1 MSVTSPIYYDPYDYE
16 IDANPHPIWK
26 RMRDEAPV
34 YYNDTHDF
42 YALTR
47 FDDVWDASIDHDTFS
62 SAHGTVL
69 EVIGREVNR
78 APMMIW
84 LDPPDH
90 TQLRKLV
97 GRAFTPRRMN
107 ELETRIRELCVEYL
121 DPHIGSSGFDFVED
135 FGARLPV
142 MVIGALLGVP
152 KEEQDQVREWTDQLL
167 HIEPGETQM
176 NPFSKN
182 ASVLLK
188 EVFEREI
195 EKRRRQPQDDLM
207 SDLLASEIERDDG
220 TLRRLTNEEL
230 HAFVALL
237 SGAGNETVAR
247 LLGWAGVTLANFPG
261 ERAKLAADFRRI
273 PNGVEELL
281 RFEAPSPIQAR
292 YVTRDVELH
301 GTTIPEG
308 AKAALITAAAGRD
321 EREYPDADI
330 FDIERRLTR
339 HVAFGF
345 GIHFCLGASLARMEG
360 RVALEET
367 LRRFPEWDVEEDQ
380 LEMVHTSTVRGY
392 ARVPLRL

>member
-1 MSVTSPIYYDPYDYE
+1 MEDSLYYDPYDYA
-16 IDANPHPIWK
+16 IDANPHPIWR

-34 YYNDTHDF
+34 YYNEKFDF
-42 YALTR
+42 YALSR
-47 FDDVWDASIDHDTFS
+47 FQDVWDASINHEAFS

-69 EVIGREVNR
+69 EVIGETVNR

-90 TQLRKLV
+90 TQLRNLV
-97 GRAFTPRRMN
+97 GRAFTPRRIG
-107 ELETRIRELCVEYL
+107 ELEARIRELCAEYL

-152 KEEQDQVREWTDQLL
+152 KEEQAQVRRWTDQLL
-167 HIEPGETQM
+167 HIEPGAAQM
-176 NPFSKN
+176 NTGPDGAAGN
-182 ASVLLK
+182 LK

-195 EKRRRQPQDDLM
+195 QKRRRKPQDDLM
-207 SDLLASEIERDDG
+207 SDLVASEIELEDG
-220 TLRRLTNEEL
+220 SKRQLTNGEL

-247 LLGWAGVTLANFPG
+247 LLGWAGLTLARFPQQ
-261 ERAKLAADFRRI
+261 RASLVANPALI
-273 PNGVEELL
+273 PNAVEELL

-301 GTTIPEG
+301 GMTIPKG
-308 AKAALITAAAGRD
+308 AKAALLTASAGRD
-321 EREYPDADI
+321 EREYPAPDN
-330 FDIERRLTR
+330 FDVERKFTR
-339 HVAFGF
+339 HVALGF
-345 GIHFCLGASLARMEG
+345 GVHFCLGASLARMEG

-367 LRRFPEWDVEEDQ
+367 LKRFPQWDVDTAG

-392 ARVPLRL
+392 ARVPVRL